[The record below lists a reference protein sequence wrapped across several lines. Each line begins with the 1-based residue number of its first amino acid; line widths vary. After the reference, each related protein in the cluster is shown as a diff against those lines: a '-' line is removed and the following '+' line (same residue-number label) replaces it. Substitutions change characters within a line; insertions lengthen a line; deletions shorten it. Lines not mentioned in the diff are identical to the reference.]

1 MGDLLLSQS
10 TPCPCCFDLAGSC
23 SSRSLTFSQSNA
35 MSECTWH
42 CQLYPAR
49 LDRLGAGW
57 QMQSS
62 FTPAQHDVQPN
73 LYITC
78 KIGLALRKWSCESW
92 DGSLFLVPSS
102 DFTGAENGRPRRW
115 VMSQLTAWELVPC
128 PSTPLRLCPLSF
140 VPWAEGSF
148 TVTRGK
154 SPFRSYYVTW
164 CVLKTIHLW
173 GKQCSPNSKCVTW
186 SFACCGNWC

>member
-1 MGDLLLSQS
+1 
-10 TPCPCCFDLAGSC
+10 
-23 SSRSLTFSQSNA
+23 

-49 LDRLGAGW
+49 LNRPGAAW

-73 LYITC
+73 LYFTC
-78 KIGLALRKWSCESW
+78 RIGLALRKWSCESW
-92 DGSLFLVPSS
+92 DSSLFLVPSS
-102 DFTGAENGRPRRW
+102 DFAGAENDRPRRW
-115 VMSQLTAWELVPC
+115 VMSQLTGLRSRTLSFNPSEVMPPC
-128 PSTPLRLCPLSF
+128 LLCPGLRAYLMWQEVKGNHQQTMLVF
-140 VPWAEGSF
+140 KFLHDLVCF
-148 TVTRGK
+148 KNYT
-154 SPFRSYYVTW
+154 
-164 CVLKTIHLW
+164 LMW